1 MSFLAN
7 IGRDCDSINGLECAA
22 DGTDES
28 GHDTCKSAS
37 MDEPNCEATV
47 TAETNN
53 NAAFEECAADGT
65 GELADESLSYNYN
78 TMICEGTR

>member
-37 MDEPNCEATV
+37 MDEPTKTPSIIPIDV
-47 TAETNN
+47 VQ
-53 NAAFEECAADGT
+53 GK
-65 GELADESLSYNYN
+65 GKVGLSIKEY
-78 TMICEGTR
+78 TRPR